1 MPSAITGLGL
11 FYPPPPSI
19 FLTAMSAISCTSL
32 ALIGVSE
39 VRGKHLA
46 YSKFW
51 NANKPRGGG
60 ADRVRISSRAGMLFL
75 YTPALLAAAAAFAVP
90 GLVADE
96 RGLLVALA
104 LLLHFLK
111 RDLEVL
117 FVHQFSGAIMLDS
130 AISISFSYFIH
141 TVCILYAQYL
151 ALGAPEP
158 AVDLKYAG
166 AVVFAIGMLGNLYHH
181 CLLSKLRKKGD
192 ELSYKIP
199 EGGLF
204 GLVICPHYLFEILI
218 WVGVALMAQTLNA
231 SSFMLGSAF
240 YLMGRSWATK
250 RWYISKFES
259 FPKGIKALL
268 PYIY

>member
-1 MPSAITGLGL
+1 MLSAITALGL

-19 FLTAMSAISCTSL
+19 FLTAMSAITCTSL
-32 ALIGVSE
+32 AFIGVSE
-39 VRGKHLA
+39 VRGKHLS

-51 NANKPRGGG
+51 NANKPGGGG
-60 ADRVRISSRAGMLFL
+60 ADPVRISSRAGMLFF
-75 YTPALLAAAAAFAVP
+75 YTPALLASAAAFAVP
-90 GLVADE
+90 SLMADE

-111 RDLEVL
+111 RDFEVL
-117 FVHQFSGAIMLDS
+117 FVHQFSGAIVLDS
-130 AISISFSYFIH
+130 AISISFSYFIN

-151 ALGAPEP
+151 AVGAPEP
-158 AVDLKYAG
+158 AVNLKYPG
-166 AVVFAIGMLGNLYHH
+166 AVVFAVGMLGNLYHH
-181 CLLSKLRKKGD
+181 ILLSKLRKKGD
-192 ELSYKIP
+192 KGYKIP

-204 GLVICPHYLFEILI
+204 GLVICPHYLFEIII

-231 SSFMLGSAF
+231 ASFMLGSAF

-250 RWYISKFES
+250 RWYVSKFES